1 MNKFIFTVL
10 FLTST
15 QGFSM
20 VIDNVDDIRADWR
33 INSDRVMG
41 GVSDVYFDELEDESG
56 RFYRLS
62 GDVRTA
68 NNGGF
73 IQSLM
78 ILNKDFKEYQ
88 GIRLKV
94 RGNGEKYL
102 LWVRT
107 PAARFPW
114 DRYSYEFL
122 ANSDWK
128 EIEVP
133 FNNFQKTAFYMPK
146 SLNQSKIRTIAIA
159 AYGKDFFAEID
170 IAKIEL
176 Y

>member
-10 FLTST
+10 FLTSN

-78 ILNKDFKEYQ
+78 ILNKDFKKYK
-88 GIRLKV
+88 GIRLKI

-107 PAARFPW
+107 PAARLPW
-114 DRYSYEFL
+114 DRYSY
-122 ANSDWK
+122 
-128 EIEVP
+128 
-133 FNNFQKTAFYMPK
+133 
-146 SLNQSKIRTIAIA
+146 
-159 AYGKDFFAEID
+159 
-170 IAKIEL
+170 
-176 Y
+176 

>member
-1 MNKFIFTVL
+1 MNKFIITVL

-20 VIDNVDDIRADWR
+20 IIDNVDDVRADWR

-41 GVSDVYFDELEDESG
+41 GVSDVYFNELEDESG
-56 RFYRLS
+56 SFYRLS

-78 ILNKDFKEYQ
+78 VLNKDFKKYK

-102 LWVRT
+102 IWIRT

-122 ANSDWK
+122 TKSDWS

-133 FNNFQKTAFYMPK
+133 FSDFQKTAFYMPR
-146 SLNQSKIRTIAIA
+146 SLNQSKVRTMAIA
-159 AYGKDFFAEID
+159 AYGKDFFAEVD

>member
-1 MNKFIFTVL
+1 MKKFIITVL

-20 VIDNVDDIRADWR
+20 IIDNVDDVRADWR

-41 GVSDVYFDELEDESG
+41 GVSDVYFNELEDESG
-56 RFYRLS
+56 SFYRLS

-78 ILNKDFKEYQ
+78 VLNKDFKKYK

-102 LWVRT
+102 IWIRT

-122 ANSDWK
+122 ANSDWA

-133 FNNFQKTAFYMPK
+133 FSDFQKTAFYMPR
-146 SLNQSKIRTIAIA
+146 SLNQSKVRTMAIA
-159 AYGKDFFAEID
+159 AYGKDFFAEVD

>member
-1 MNKFIFTVL
+1 M
-10 FLTST
+10 FL
-15 QGFSM
+15 
-20 VIDNVDDIRADWR
+20 I
-33 INSDRVMG
+33 
-41 GVSDVYFDELEDESG
+41 L
-56 RFYRLS
+56 
-62 GDVRTA
+62 
-68 NNGGF
+68 
-73 IQSLM
+73 

-133 FNNFQKTAFYMPK
+133 LIIFKRQLFICQNH
-146 SLNQSKIRTIAIA
+146 
-159 AYGKDFFAEID
+159 
-170 IAKIEL
+170 
-176 Y
+176 